1 MVTLHVKD
9 RTKQSGTR
17 ANTRAGTLDV
27 EEAPSRGFWL
37 RPYALFKRTPAK
49 IAQDDVLDQLGSES
63 GSETK
68 AGGKPPWLLITFLLM
83 VLLPAFV
90 CFVYFIAIASDQYTA
105 EARFAVR
112 SLSDSGL
119 GEKVDTGLMNMQA
132 APQDA
137 YVVTSF
143 IHSAEI
149 LRRLKGEIDYRAIFT
164 DPNADYLSRFD
175 PKGSEEDFLKYW
187 DQHVTAYIDGP
198 SGIVTLTVRT
208 FRPEDSVK
216 LANAIL
222 QQSEKLVNEITLRAR
237 DDLLA
242 SFRNEVTRTKANY
255 LEALNDFNGFQQ
267 KSGLLSPEVQ
277 AKQAGKLLTGLV
289 AQKLELETRLF
300 VLKESDGSESPRYK
314 QMQRAK
320 ESLDSQIEDMQ
331 AQLVGSGNNSLANV
345 IAGFSK
351 LETNRQVSEKLYEAA
366 RRNYDLAFAAVSRK
380 ALYLTVFVPPAL
392 PQDAL
397 YPKRI
402 VSPFLILLGL
412 FVFWATLC
420 LIWAS
425 VEDHML

>member
-1 MVTLHVKD
+1 VITQVKD
-9 RTKQSGTR
+9 RTKHST
-17 ANTRAGTLDV
+17 TLDV
-27 EEAPSRGFWL
+27 EDAPSRGFWL
-37 RPYALFKRTPAK
+37 RPSYLFKRSPAK
-49 IAQDDVLDQLGSES
+49 IAQDDDLDQLGSEAQTQS
-63 GSETK
+63 K
-68 AGGKPPWLLITFLLM
+68 AGGKPPWFLITFIIM
-83 VLLPAFV
+83 VLLPSLASL
-90 CFVYFIAIASDQYTA
+90 VYFTTIASDQYTA

-164 DPNADYLSRFD
+164 DPKADYFSRFD
-175 PKGSEEDFLKYW
+175 PKSSEEKFLKYW
-187 DQHVTAYIDGP
+187 DQHVYSYIDGP
-198 SGIVTLTVRT
+198 SGIVTLTVRS
-208 FRPEDSVK
+208 FRPQDSVE

-222 QQSEKLVNEITLRAR
+222 RQSEKLVNEITLRAR

-242 SFRNEVTRTKANY
+242 SFRQEVTRTKANY
-255 LEALNDFNGFQQ
+255 LEALQDFNTFQQ

-300 VLKESDGSESPRYK
+300 VLKESDGTDSPKYK
-314 QMQRAK
+314 QMERAK
-320 ESLDSQIEDMQ
+320 ESLDSQVQDMQ

-392 PQDAL
+392 PEDSL
-397 YPKRI
+397 YPKR
-402 VSPFLILLGL
+402 VMSPLMIFLGL
-412 FVFWATLC
+412 FVLWATLC